1 LIKSISH
8 INQLIINGEGLH
20 LDFKHT
26 ISDAYKIAKTI
37 CAFANTKG
45 GTLLVG
51 VRDNKTI
58 AGVKSEEEKY
68 MIEMAAQLYCI
79 PPVELKFTEHTIEK
93 KIVLE
98 VIIDESCNK
107 PVFALDAEKNQI
119 VYIRQEDHTF
129 KAGIVTYEWLKFNNK
144 SKNISKNTYGYFESE
159 IMHLMRENGPLK
171 LNSLQNNLPFKKRT
185 IIRSLIKLINLNILS
200 VIYDNNSEIFEIK
213 NVGQ

>member
-1 LIKSISH
+1 M
-8 INQLIINGEGLH
+8 NGEGLQ

-68 MIEMAAQLYCI
+68 MIEMAAQLYCV
-79 PPVELKFTEHTIEK
+79 PPVELKFKEHSIDK
-93 KIVLE
+93 KVILE
-98 VIIDESCNK
+98 VNIEENSEK
-107 PVFALDAEKNQI
+107 PVFALDAEKNKI
-119 VYIRQEDHTF
+119 VYLRQEDHTF

-144 SKNISKNTYGYFESE
+144 TQNIGKNTYGFFESE
-159 IMHLMRENGPLK
+159 IMQIMRKNEPMK
-171 LNSLQNNLPFKKRT
+171 LNNLLSILPFKKRT
-185 IIRSLIKLINLNILS
+185 IIRSLIKLLNMNIIS
-200 VIYDNNSEIFEIK
+200 VLYDNNFEVFQIK
-213 NVGQ
+213 NFD

>member
-1 LIKSISH
+1 M
-8 INQLIINGEGLH
+8 NGEGLQ

-37 CAFANTKG
+37 CAFSNTKG

-68 MIEMAAQLYCI
+68 MIEMAAQLYCV
-79 PPVELKFTEHTIEK
+79 PPVEFKFKEHSIDKKVILEVTIE
-93 KIVLE
+93 E
-98 VIIDESCNK
+98 NSEK
-107 PVFALDAEKNQI
+107 PVFALDAEKNKI

-144 SKNISKNTYGYFESE
+144 TQNIGKNTYGYFESE
-159 IMHLMRENGPLK
+159 IMQIMRENGPLK
-171 LNSLQNNLPFKKRT
+171 LNSLISLLPFKKRT
-185 IIRSLIKLINLNILS
+185 IIRSLIKLINLKILS

-213 NVGQ
+213 NVG

>member
-1 LIKSISH
+1 MIKSINH
-8 INQLIINGEGLH
+8 INQLIINGEGLQ

-68 MIEMAAQLYCI
+68 MIEMAAQLYCV
-79 PPVELKFTEHTIEK
+79 PPIDLKFTEHVLEK
-93 KIVLE
+93 KIILE
-98 VIIDESCNK
+98 VTIDESNNK
-107 PVFALDAEKNQI
+107 PVFALDSEKKQI
-119 VYIRQEDHTF
+119 VYIRQEDQTF

-144 SKNISKNTYGYFESE
+144 SHNLSKNTYGFFESE
-159 IMHLMRENGPLK
+159 IMQLMRKNGPLK
-171 LNSLQNNLPFKKRT
+171 LNNLLNSLPFKKRT
-185 IIRSLIKLINLNILS
+185 IIRSLIKLLNMNIIS
-200 VIYDNNSEIFEIK
+200 VLYDNNFELFQIK
-213 NVGQ
+213 NFD

>member
-1 LIKSISH
+1 MIKSINH
-8 INQLIINGEGLH
+8 INQLIINGEGLQ

-68 MIEMAAQLYCI
+68 MIEMAAQLYCV
-79 PPVELKFTEHTIEK
+79 PPIDLKFTEHVVEK
-93 KIVLE
+93 KIILE
-98 VIIDESCNK
+98 VTIEESNNK
-107 PVFALDAEKNQI
+107 PVFALDSEKKQI
-119 VYIRQEDHTF
+119 VYIRQEDQTF

-144 SKNISKNTYGYFESE
+144 SHNLSKNTYGFFESE
-159 IMHLMRENGPLK
+159 IMQLMRQNGPLK
-171 LNSLQNNLPFKKRT
+171 LNNLLNSLPFKKRT
-185 IIRSLIKLINLNILS
+185 IIRSLIKLLNMNIIS
-200 VIYDNNSEIFEIK
+200 VLYDNNFELFQIK
-213 NVGQ
+213 NFD

>member
-1 LIKSISH
+1 LIKNLNH
-8 INQLIINGEGLH
+8 INQLIFNGEGLH

-68 MIEMAAQLYCI
+68 MIELAAQLYCV
-79 PPVELKFTEHTIEK
+79 PPVELKFKEHSIDK
-93 KIVLE
+93 KIILE
-98 VIIDESCNK
+98 VNIEEIPEK
-107 PVFALDAEKNQI
+107 PVFALDAGKNKI

-144 SKNISKNTYGYFESE
+144 TQNIGKNTYGFFESE
-159 IMHLMRENGPLK
+159 IMQIMRKNGPIK
-171 LNSLQNNLPFKKRT
+171 LNYLLSNLPFKKRT
-185 IIRSLIKLINLNILS
+185 IIRSLIKLINMNVIS
-200 VIYDNNSEIFEIK
+200 VLYDNNFELFKIK
-213 NVGQ
+213 NFD

>member
-1 LIKSISH
+1 
-8 INQLIINGEGLH
+8 
-20 LDFKHT
+20 
-26 ISDAYKIAKTI
+26 
-37 CAFANTKG
+37 
-45 GTLLVG
+45 
-51 VRDNKTI
+51 
-58 AGVKSEEEKY
+58 
-68 MIEMAAQLYCI
+68 MIEMAAQLYCVPSI
-79 PPVELKFTEHTIEK
+79 EFKFTEHTIEK

-98 VIIDESCNK
+98 VIIEESKYK

-144 SKNISKNTYGYFESE
+144 SQNIGKNTYGYFESE

-200 VIYDNNSEIFEIK
+200 VIYDNNSELFKIK
-213 NVGQ
+213 NID

>member
-1 LIKSISH
+1 MIKSINH
-8 INQLIINGEGLH
+8 INQLIINGEGLQ

-68 MIEMAAQLYCI
+68 MIEMAAQLYCV
-79 PPVELKFTEHTIEK
+79 PPIDLKFTEHVLEK
-93 KIVLE
+93 KIILE
-98 VIIDESCNK
+98 VTIEESNNK
-107 PVFALDAEKNQI
+107 PVFALDSEKKQI
-119 VYIRQEDHTF
+119 VYIRQEDQTF

-144 SKNISKNTYGYFESE
+144 SHNLSKNTYGFFESE
-159 IMHLMRENGPLK
+159 IMQLMRQNGPLK
-171 LNSLQNNLPFKKRT
+171 LNNLLNSLPFKKRT
-185 IIRSLIKLINLNILS
+185 IIRSLIKLLNMNIIS
-200 VIYDNNSEIFEIK
+200 VLYDNNFELFQIK
-213 NVGQ
+213 NFD

>member
-1 LIKSISH
+1 MIKSINH
-8 INQLIINGEGLH
+8 INQLIINGEGLQ

-68 MIEMAAQLYCI
+68 MIEMAAQLYCV
-79 PPVELKFTEHTIEK
+79 PPIDLKFTEHVIEK
-93 KIVLE
+93 KIILE
-98 VIIDESCNK
+98 VTIDESNNK
-107 PVFALDAEKNQI
+107 PVFALDSEKKQI
-119 VYIRQEDHTF
+119 VYIRQEDQTF

-144 SKNISKNTYGYFESE
+144 SHNLSKNTYGFFESE
-159 IMHLMRENGPLK
+159 IMQLMRKNGPLK
-171 LNSLQNNLPFKKRT
+171 LNNLLNSLPFKKRT
-185 IIRSLIKLINLNILS
+185 IIRSLIKLINMNIIS
-200 VIYDNNSEIFEIK
+200 VLYDNNFELFQIK
-213 NVGQ
+213 NLD

>member
-1 LIKSISH
+1 LIKSINH
-8 INQLIINGEGLH
+8 INQLIINGEGLQ

-68 MIEMAAQLYCI
+68 MIEMAAQLYCV
-79 PPVELKFTEHTIEK
+79 PPIDLKFTEHVVEK
-93 KIVLE
+93 KIILE
-98 VIIDESCNK
+98 VTIDESNNK
-107 PVFALDAEKNQI
+107 PVFALDSEKKQI
-119 VYIRQEDHTF
+119 VYIRQEDQTF

-144 SKNISKNTYGYFESE
+144 SHNLSKNTYGFFESE
-159 IMHLMRENGPLK
+159 IMQLMRKNGPLK
-171 LNSLQNNLPFKKRT
+171 LNNLLNSLPFKKRT
-185 IIRSLIKLINLNILS
+185 IIRSLIKLLNMNIIS
-200 VIYDNNSEIFEIK
+200 VLYDNNFELFQIK
-213 NVGQ
+213 NFD

>member
-1 LIKSISH
+1 MIKTINH
-8 INQLIINGEGLH
+8 INQLIINGEGLQ

-37 CAFANTKG
+37 SAFANTQG

-79 PPVELKFTEHTIEK
+79 PPIDLKFTEHTIEK

-98 VIIDESCNK
+98 VIIEENSKK
-107 PVFALDAEKNQI
+107 PVFALDAEKNKI

-144 SKNISKNTYGYFESE
+144 SLNIGKNTYGYFESE
-159 IMHLMRENGPLK
+159 IMQIMRKNEPMK
-171 LNSLQNNLPFKKRT
+171 LNNLLSMLPFKKRT
-185 IIRSLIKLINLNILS
+185 IIRSLVKLLNMNVIS
-200 VIYDNNSEIFEIK
+200 VLYDNNFELFQIK
-213 NVGQ
+213 NFD

>member
-1 LIKSISH
+1 LIKSINH
-8 INQLIINGEGLH
+8 INQLIINGEGLQ

-68 MIEMAAQLYCI
+68 MIEMAAQLYCV
-79 PPVELKFTEHTIEK
+79 PPIDLKFTEHVIEK
-93 KIVLE
+93 KIILE
-98 VIIDESCNK
+98 VTIDESNNK
-107 PVFALDAEKNQI
+107 PVFALDSEKKQI
-119 VYIRQEDHTF
+119 VYIRQEDQTF

-144 SKNISKNTYGYFESE
+144 SHNLSKNTYGFFESE
-159 IMHLMRENGPLK
+159 IMQLMRKNGPLK
-171 LNSLQNNLPFKKRT
+171 LNNLLNSLPFKKRT
-185 IIRSLIKLINLNILS
+185 IIRSLIKLINMNIIS
-200 VIYDNNSEIFEIK
+200 VLYDNNFELFQIK
-213 NVGQ
+213 NLD

>member
-1 LIKSISH
+1 MIKSINH
-8 INQLIINGEGLH
+8 INQLIINGEGLQ

-68 MIEMAAQLYCI
+68 MIEMAAQLYCV
-79 PPVELKFTEHTIEK
+79 PPIDLKFTEHVVEK
-93 KIVLE
+93 KIILE
-98 VIIDESCNK
+98 VTIDESNNK
-107 PVFALDAEKNQI
+107 PVFALDSEKKQI
-119 VYIRQEDHTF
+119 VYIRQEDQTF

-144 SKNISKNTYGYFESE
+144 SHNLSKNTYGFFESE
-159 IMHLMRENGPLK
+159 IMQLMRKNGPLK
-171 LNSLQNNLPFKKRT
+171 LNNLQNSLPFKKRT
-185 IIRSLIKLINLNILS
+185 IIRSLIKLLNMNIIS
-200 VIYDNNSEIFEIK
+200 VLYDNNFELFQIK
-213 NVGQ
+213 NFD

>member
-1 LIKSISH
+1 LIKSINH
-8 INQLIINGEGLH
+8 INQLIINGEGLQ

-68 MIEMAAQLYCI
+68 MIEMAAQLYCV
-79 PPVELKFTEHTIEK
+79 PPIDLKFTEHVLEK
-93 KIVLE
+93 KIILE
-98 VIIDESCNK
+98 VTIEESNNK
-107 PVFALDAEKNQI
+107 PVFALDSEKKQI
-119 VYIRQEDHTF
+119 VYIRQEDQTF

-144 SKNISKNTYGYFESE
+144 SHNLSKNTYGYFESE
-159 IMHLMRENGPLK
+159 IMQLMRKNGPLK
-171 LNSLQNNLPFKKRT
+171 LNNLLNSLPFKKRT
-185 IIRSLIKLINLNILS
+185 IIRSLIKLLNMNIIS
-200 VIYDNNSEIFEIK
+200 VLYDNNFELFQIK
-213 NVGQ
+213 NLD

>member
-1 LIKSISH
+1 LIKSINH
-8 INQLIINGEGLH
+8 INQLIINGEGLQ

-68 MIEMAAQLYCI
+68 MIEMAAQLYCV
-79 PPVELKFTEHTIEK
+79 PPIDLKFTEHVVEK
-93 KIVLE
+93 KIILE
-98 VIIDESCNK
+98 VTIDESNNK
-107 PVFALDAEKNQI
+107 PVFALDSEKKQI
-119 VYIRQEDHTF
+119 VYIRQEDQTF

-144 SKNISKNTYGYFESE
+144 SHNLSKNTYGYFR
-159 IMHLMRENGPLK
+159 IRNHAINA
-171 LNSLQNNLPFKKRT
+171 KKWT
-185 IIRSLIKLINLNILS
+185 I
-200 VIYDNNSEIFEIK
+200 EAE
-213 NVGQ
+213 

>member
-1 LIKSISH
+1 MIKSINH
-8 INQLIINGEGLH
+8 INQLIINGEGLQ

-68 MIEMAAQLYCI
+68 MIEMAAQLYCV
-79 PPVELKFTEHTIEK
+79 PPIDLKFTEHVVEK
-93 KIVLE
+93 KIILE
-98 VIIDESCNK
+98 VTIDESNNK
-107 PVFALDAEKNQI
+107 PVFALDSEKKQI
-119 VYIRQEDHTF
+119 VYIRQDDQTF

-144 SKNISKNTYGYFESE
+144 SHNLSKNTYGYFESE
-159 IMHLMRENGPLK
+159 IMQLMRKNGPLK
-171 LNSLQNNLPFKKRT
+171 LNNLQNSLPFKKRT
-185 IIRSLIKLINLNILS
+185 IIRSLIKLLNMDIIS
-200 VIYDNNSEIFEIK
+200 VLYDNNFELFQIK
-213 NVGQ
+213 NFD

>member
-1 LIKSISH
+1 MIKSINH
-8 INQLIINGEGLH
+8 INQLIINGEGLQ

-68 MIEMAAQLYCI
+68 MIEMAAQLYCV
-79 PPVELKFTEHTIEK
+79 PPIDLKFTEHVVEK
-93 KIVLE
+93 KIILE
-98 VIIDESCNK
+98 VTIDESNNK
-107 PVFALDAEKNQI
+107 PVFALDSEKKQI
-119 VYIRQEDHTF
+119 VYIRQEDQTF

-144 SKNISKNTYGYFESE
+144 SHNLSKNTYGFFESE
-159 IMHLMRENGPLK
+159 IMQLMRKNGPLK
-171 LNSLQNNLPFKKRT
+171 LNNLLNSLPFKKRT
-185 IIRSLIKLINLNILS
+185 IIRSLIKLLNMNIIS
-200 VIYDNNSEIFEIK
+200 VLYDNNFELFQIK
-213 NVGQ
+213 NFD

>member
-1 LIKSISH
+1 MIKSINH
-8 INQLIINGEGLH
+8 INQLIINGEGLQ

-68 MIEMAAQLYCI
+68 MIEMAAQLYCV
-79 PPVELKFTEHTIEK
+79 PPIDLKFTEHVLEK
-93 KIVLE
+93 KIILE
-98 VIIDESCNK
+98 VTIEESNNK
-107 PVFALDAEKNQI
+107 PVFALDSEKKQI
-119 VYIRQEDHTF
+119 VYIRQEDQTF

-144 SKNISKNTYGYFESE
+144 SHNLSKNTYGFFESE
-159 IMHLMRENGPLK
+159 IMQLMRKNGPLK
-171 LNSLQNNLPFKKRT
+171 LNNLLNSLPFKKRT
-185 IIRSLIKLINLNILS
+185 IIRSLIKLLNMNIIS
-200 VIYDNNSEIFEIK
+200 VLYDNNFELFQIK
-213 NVGQ
+213 NFD

>member
-1 LIKSISH
+1 MIKSINH
-8 INQLIINGEGLH
+8 INQLIINGEGLQ

-68 MIEMAAQLYCI
+68 MIEMAAQLYCV
-79 PPVELKFTEHTIEK
+79 PPIDLKFTEHVVEK
-93 KIVLE
+93 KIILE
-98 VIIDESCNK
+98 VTIDESNNK
-107 PVFALDAEKNQI
+107 PVFALDSEKKQI
-119 VYIRQEDHTF
+119 VYIRQEDQTF

-144 SKNISKNTYGYFESE
+144 SHNLSKNTYGFFESE
-159 IMHLMRENGPLK
+159 IMQLMRQNGPLK
-171 LNSLQNNLPFKKRT
+171 LNNLLNSLPFKKRT
-185 IIRSLIKLINLNILS
+185 IIRSLIKLLNMNVIS
-200 VIYDNNSEIFEIK
+200 VLYDNNFELFQIK
-213 NVGQ
+213 NLD

>member
-1 LIKSISH
+1 MIKSIKH
-8 INQLIINGEGLH
+8 INQLIFNGEGLK

-37 CAFANTKG
+37 CAYANTKG

-79 PPVELKFTEHTIEK
+79 PPIDLKFTEHVIEK
-93 KIVLE
+93 KIILE
-98 VIIDESCNK
+98 VTIDESKNK
-107 PVFALDAEKNQI
+107 PVFALDSEKKQI
-119 VYIRQEDHTF
+119 VYIRQEDQTF

-144 SKNISKNTYGYFESE
+144 SNNLSKNTYGFFESE
-159 IMHLMRENGPLK
+159 IMQVMRENGPLK
-171 LNSLQNNLPFKKRT
+171 LNNLLNILPFKKRT
-185 IIRSLIKLINLNILS
+185 IIRSLIKLLNMNIIS
-200 VIYDNNSEIFEIK
+200 VLCDNNLELFQIK
-213 NVGQ
+213 NFE

>member
-1 LIKSISH
+1 MIKSINH
-8 INQLIINGEGLH
+8 INQLIINGEGLQ

-68 MIEMAAQLYCI
+68 MIEMAAQLYCV
-79 PPVELKFTEHTIEK
+79 PPIDLKFTEHVLEK
-93 KIVLE
+93 KIILE
-98 VIIDESCNK
+98 VTIEESNNK
-107 PVFALDAEKNQI
+107 PVFALDSEKKQI
-119 VYIRQEDHTF
+119 VYIRQEDQTF

-144 SKNISKNTYGYFESE
+144 SHNLSKNTYGFFESE
-159 IMHLMRENGPLK
+159 IMQLMRKNGPLK
-171 LNSLQNNLPFKKRT
+171 LNSLLNSLPFKKRT
-185 IIRSLIKLINLNILS
+185 IIRSLIKLLNMNIIS
-200 VIYDNNSEIFEIK
+200 VLYDNNFELFQIK
-213 NVGQ
+213 NLD

>member
-1 LIKSISH
+1 MIKSINH
-8 INQLIINGEGLH
+8 INQLIINGEGLQ

-68 MIEMAAQLYCI
+68 MIEMAAQLYCV
-79 PPVELKFTEHTIEK
+79 PPIDLKFTEHVLEK
-93 KIVLE
+93 KIILE
-98 VIIDESCNK
+98 VTIDESHNK
-107 PVFALDAEKNQI
+107 PVFALDSEKKQI
-119 VYIRQEDHTF
+119 VYIRQEDQTF

-144 SKNISKNTYGYFESE
+144 SHNLSKNTYGFFESE
-159 IMHLMRENGPLK
+159 IMQLMRKNGPLK
-171 LNSLQNNLPFKKRT
+171 LNNLLNSLPFKKRT
-185 IIRSLIKLINLNILS
+185 IIRSLIKLLNMNIIS
-200 VIYDNNSEIFEIK
+200 VLYDNNFELFQIK
-213 NVGQ
+213 NFD

>member
-1 LIKSISH
+1 MIKSISH

-51 VRDNKTI
+51 VRDNKSI

-68 MIEMAAQLYCI
+68 MIEMAAQLYCT

-119 VYIRQEDHTF
+119 VYIRQDDHTF

-144 SKNISKNTYGYFESE
+144 SHNLSKNTYGYFESE
-159 IMHLMRENGPLK
+159 IMQFMRKNGPLK
-171 LNSLQNNLPFKKRT
+171 LNSLLNSLPFKKRT
-185 IIRSLIKLINLNILS
+185 LIRSLVKLINMNIIS
-200 VIYDNNSEIFEIK
+200 VLYDNNSELFQIK
-213 NVGQ
+213 NFD